1 MTDTTAD
8 HTASYPPAPEF
19 ATAANADAS
28 LYQRA
33 AADRDAFW
41 AEQAGRLHW
50 DQPWTQVLDWR
61 DAPVAKWF

>member
-8 HTASYPPAPEF
+8 HTDSYPPTPEF

-33 AADRDAFW
+33 ATDRDAFW